1 MAALAQVF
9 AATVSEMKCGGQE
22 ETREGGCCMVV
33 RETERDEVVNESVDR
48 KKSSALIL
56 GKLQLEK

>member
-1 MAALAQVF
+1 
-9 AATVSEMKCGGQE
+9 
-22 ETREGGCCMVV
+22 MVV